1 MKHINFLLMLG
12 MSIVVAGCAS
22 SKAGDV
28 YSRDE
33 ARQVQSVQMGVV
45 EGARPVRIEGTKS
58 GIGTGAGAVVG
69 GIAGSTTGQGKG
81 SAIGSVVGAV
91 VGGVAGAAM
100 EEGITRESAMEITI
114 RLDSGRLISVVQ
126 GGKEEFKP
134 GDRLRVLQ
142 GGGETRVA
150 H

>member
-12 MSIVVAGCAS
+12 MSVVIVGCAS
-22 SKAGDV
+22 SKGGDV

-45 EGARPVRIEGTKS
+45 EGARPARIEGTKS

-69 GIAGSTTGQGKG
+69 GIAGSSAGQGKG
-81 SAIGSVVGAV
+81 SAIGTVLGAV

-100 EEGITRESAMEITI
+100 EEGVTRENAMEITV
-114 RLDSGRLISVVQ
+114 RLDSGRMISVVQ
-126 GGKEEFKP
+126 GGREEFKP
-134 GDRLRVLQ
+134 GDRVRVLQ

>member
-1 MKHINFLLMLG
+1 MKHINFLLMLA
-12 MSIVVAGCAS
+12 MSIVIAGCAS

-45 EGARPVRIEGTKS
+45 EGARPIKIEGTKS
-58 GIGTGAGAVVG
+58 EIGTGAGALVG
-69 GIAGSTTGQGKG
+69 GIAGSSAGHGKG
-81 SAIGSVVGAV
+81 SSIGAVVGAIA
-91 VGGVAGAAM
+91 GGVAGAAM
-100 EEGITRESAMEITI
+100 EEGVTREKGMEITV
-114 RLDSGRLISVVQ
+114 RLENGRMISVVQ
-126 GGKEEFKP
+126 AGNEEFKP
-134 GDRLRVLQ
+134 GDRVRVLQ

>member
-1 MKHINFLLMLG
+1 MKHINFLLMLCL
-12 MSIVVAGCAS
+12 SVVIAGCAS
-22 SKAGDV
+22 SKGGDV

-45 EGARPVRIEGTKS
+45 EGARPIKIEGTKS
-58 GIGTGAGAVVG
+58 DIGAGAGALAG
-69 GIAGSTTGQGKG
+69 GIAGSSAGQGRG
-81 SAIGSVVGAV
+81 SAVGAVVGAV

-100 EEGITRESAMEITI
+100 EEGMTRESGMEITI
-114 RLDSGRLISVVQ
+114 RLDSGRVISVVQ

-134 GDRLRVLQ
+134 GDRVRVLQ